1 MKDSSPVLRR
11 AVAADCGRLLRFIR
25 ELWQHEGIPF
35 TEARVEAP
43 LRDLL
48 GNEALGRCFVV
59 EVDGE
64 MAGYAV
70 LGFGFSLEYGG
81 RDAFLD
87 ELYLAPAQRG
97 RRHGG
102 RVLELL
108 EAAARAAGIQALHL
122 EVGRENA
129 AGRALY
135 ARRGFSD
142 QDRLLLT
149 KRLAAPPDPSTLPRT
164 RP

>member
-1 MKDSSPVLRR
+1 MTETSPRLRR
-11 AVAADCGRLLRFIR
+11 ADAADAALLVGFIR
-25 ELWQHEGIPF
+25 ELWLHEGIPF
-35 TEARVEAP
+35 TEARVAGP
-43 LRDLL
+43 LQELL
-48 GNEALGRCFVV
+48 RNPQLGRVFVV

-64 MAGYAV
+64 AAGYAV

-87 ELYLAPAQRG
+87 ELYLAPTQRG
-97 RRHGG
+97 RRLGS

-108 EAAARAAGIQALHL
+108 EEAAREAGIHALHL

-135 ARRGFSD
+135 ARRGFAD

-149 KRLAAPPDPSTLPRT
+149 KRIAAPTDPPTAAGT